1 MIFIGADHAG
11 LELKESVKSY
21 LTQQGLKFEDCGTYS
36 SDSCDF
42 AVIAGVVGSKV
53 VTNYGN
59 IGLLFCG
66 TGVGMSIAANKIKG
80 VRAACCS
87 DSYSARMTREHN
99 DANVLCLGSRVIG
112 TGLAYELVGIFL
124 NTKFCGEER
133 HLRRI
138 LQINQ
143 LENNIDRS

>member
-1 MIFIGADHAG
+1 MIFIGSDHAG

-21 LTQQGLKFEDCGTYS
+21 LTQQGLKYEDCGTYT
-36 SDSCDF
+36 SDSCDY
-42 AVIAGVVGSKV
+42 AKIARIVGDEVVKNSKN
-53 VTNYGN
+53 T
-59 IGLLFCG
+59 GLLFCG

-87 DSYSARMTREHN
+87 DGYSVRMTREHN
-99 DANVLCLGSRVIG
+99 DANIMCLGSRVVG
-112 TGLAYELVGIFL
+112 TGLAFELVGIFL

-138 LQINQ
+138 MQIAE
-143 LENNIDRS
+143 LENNQ